1 MAPGGIV
8 GIPTTSP
15 ATRTMEDVPL
25 LPALR
30 LVARRLQSLENT
42 ESPSLGC
49 GPGQAR
55 ILELVLRAP
64 GITATMVQEHLGL
77 DRTTVSQAVRA
88 LADRG
93 LLRREP
99 CWYDGRILGLH
110 PTAPAH
116 TLAPQLERQ
125 TATLARL
132 VARGLTDEE
141 IARLDALLG
150 RVAAALG
157 AELLARRVR

>member
-1 MAPGGIV
+1 MHN
-8 GIPTTSP
+8 
-15 ATRTMEDVPL
+15 VPL

-30 LVARRLQSLENT
+30 RVARRLQSLENT

-64 GITATMVQEHLGL
+64 GITATTVQEYLGL

-88 LADRG
+88 LVDRG
-93 LLRREP
+93 LLRRER

-110 PTAPAH
+110 PTAQAQ
-116 TLAPQLERQ
+116 TLAPLLEQQ
-125 TATLARL
+125 TAVLAQL
-132 VARGLTDEE
+132 VGRGLADDE
-141 IARLDALLG
+141 IALLDALLE

-157 AELLARRVR
+157 AELRARRVR